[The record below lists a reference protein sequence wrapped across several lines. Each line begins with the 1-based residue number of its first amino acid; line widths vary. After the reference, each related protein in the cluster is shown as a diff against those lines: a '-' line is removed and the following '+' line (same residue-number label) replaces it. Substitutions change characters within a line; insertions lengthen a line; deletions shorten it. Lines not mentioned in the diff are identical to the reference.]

1 MVCGSENICMILTR
15 EDIEIIAD
23 NIIDDFKHET
33 GIDTSFTMIEQ
44 LATDYLKLR
53 VTFERLSND
62 SGFCG
67 ITAYKDTT
75 FKTVVDGNIKIIK
88 IAKNQVILDSDFVE
102 VGKIRELCGKR
113 RFTLAHEVAHQI
125 LFSLE
130 SVEEKLKYDKMY
142 SARKAHT
149 IRELKTFE
157 DWNEWQANALGA
169 ALLMP
174 RSSVDAYIMAFKRAI
189 KEQMPIGL
197 QNVSLYSKYIID
209 SFCDYFHVSKSA
221 GIIRLQQLGYI
232 ADDVVHI
239 QREIAY
245 G

>member
-1 MVCGSENICMILTR
+1 MILTR
-15 EDIEIIAD
+15 EDIETIAD
-23 NIIDDFKHET
+23 NIIADFKKEI
-33 GIDTSFTMIEQ
+33 GIDTSFTLIEQ

-67 ITAYKDTT
+67 VTAYKDTR
-75 FKTVVDGNIKIIK
+75 FKTVVDGNARIINV
-88 IAKNQVILDSDFVE
+88 AKNQVILDSDFME
-102 VGKIRELCGKR
+102 VGKIREFCGKR

-125 LFSLE
+125 LFNLE
-130 SVEEKLKYDKMY
+130 SEEEKLKYDKMY
-142 SARKAHT
+142 SKRKAHT

-174 RSSVDAYIMAFKRAI
+174 RASVDVFMREIISSIRENLPFFLKDLNISIYYYYI
-189 KEQMPIGL
+189 
-197 QNVSLYSKYIID
+197 VD
-209 SFCDYFHVSKSA
+209 SFCEYFHVSRSA
-221 GIIRLQQLGYI
+221 AIIRLKHLGYI
-232 ADDVVHI
+232 RDNNSDHKEV
-239 QREIAY
+239 AY